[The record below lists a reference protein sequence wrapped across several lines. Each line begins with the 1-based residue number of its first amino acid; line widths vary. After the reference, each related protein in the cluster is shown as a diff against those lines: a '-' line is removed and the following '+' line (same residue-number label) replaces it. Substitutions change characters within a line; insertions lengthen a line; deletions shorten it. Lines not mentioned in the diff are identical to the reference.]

1 MTNSIVSMFAL
12 ARELVIFWSMPIFSI
27 SAIKTFLLGRTFLV
41 TFVAFSMMF
50 SFLIPRPISL
60 LLDIYYTALSRKVK
74 GFLQLKIIKIIL
86 DPRRVL

>member
-1 MTNSIVSMFAL
+1 LTNSIVSMFAL

-60 LLDIYYTALSRKVK
+60 LLDIYYTALLRKVNRYFEIS
-74 GFLQLKIIKIIL
+74 GNKIS
-86 DPRRVL
+86 